1 MRQMPDRLDKNFI
14 VLSDD
19 FRFPYSRGL
28 MARSLM
34 RAGIPSEEAYEIAS
48 TLQETLLAEGVKEIH
63 RGNLKQHTMCL
74 IEERYGK
81 EAAANYEKWKLHGE
95 AIYVGDAGEQEP
107 FSQGILAQSLLA
119 AGLSPDIAHDVAEKM
134 AADLSERGVKNISRD
149 QLRRLTCQMLH
160 TKFSKKYA
168 RHYLIWRTLKGPD
181 KPLILLFCGATGTG
195 KSSLS
200 VEIAHR
206 LGITRVIGTDTI
218 REIMRGM
225 FSQQLMPSVHES
237 SYAVW
242 KTLVRPFSDMVDPVL
257 SAFQEQTQRVNVGV
271 HAIMRRAITENL
283 SMIIEG
289 VHLLP
294 ESVASEFSSEAI
306 IIPILICTCQEE
318 LHRNRFI
325 NRGQDAQERSS
336 QKYLENFESIR
347 KIQDAL
353 IAKAEENNIFLVDN
367 VDFDDTVSKII
378 QFLTKR
384 MGELVNLDFSEY
396 ELPRKA
402 DRL

>member
-1 MRQMPDRLDKNFI
+1 MSAMPDHLDKNFI

-19 FRFPYSRGL
+19 FRFPFSRGL

-34 RAGIPSEEAYEIAS
+34 RAGINSEDAYEIAS
-48 TLQETLLAEGVKEIH
+48 TLQETIIAEGVKEIH
-63 RGNLKQHTMCL
+63 RSKLKKRTLCL
-74 IEERYGK
+74 IKKRFGK
-81 EAAANYEKWKLHGE
+81 ETAASYENWKLHGE
-95 AIYVGDAGEQEP
+95 AIYVGDIGEQEP
-107 FSQGILAQSLLA
+107 FSRGILAQSLLA
-119 AGLSPDIAHDVAEKM
+119 AGLNPDIAHDVAEKM

-149 QLRRLTCQMLH
+149 HLRRLTYQMLD
-160 TKFSKKYA
+160 TKFGKQFA

-181 KPLILLFCGATGTG
+181 EPLILLLCGATGTG

-206 LGITRVIGTDTI
+206 LGITRVIGTDTM

-225 FSQQLMPSVHES
+225 FSRKLMPSVHES

-242 KTLVRPFSDMVDPVL
+242 KTLVRPFSDTVDPVL
-257 SAFQEQTQRVNVGV
+257 SAFQEQTQRVNVAV
-271 HAIMRRAITENL
+271 HAIMSRAITENL

-294 ESVASEFSSEAI
+294 EIVSQEFSGEAI
-306 IIPILICTCQEE
+306 VIPILICTCQEE

-325 NRGQDAQERSS
+325 NRGQEVQERSS

-347 KIQDAL
+347 RIQDAL
-353 IAKAEENNIFLVDN
+353 ISKAEKNNIFLVDN
-367 VDFDDTVSKII
+367 VDFDDAVNKII
-378 QFLTKR
+378 QFLTR
-384 MGELVNLDFSEY
+384 RIGELVNLDFSDY
-396 ELPRKA
+396 ELPKEA
-402 DRL
+402 DRP

>member
-1 MRQMPDRLDKNFI
+1 MNAMPDRLDKNFV

-48 TLQETLLAEGVKEIH
+48 TLQETLLAESVKEIH
-63 RGNLKQHTMCL
+63 RSKLKQRTMRL
-74 IEERYGK
+74 IKKRYGK
-81 EAAANYEKWKLHGE
+81 ETAASYEKWKLGGE
-95 AIYVGDAGEQEP
+95 VIYVGDAGEQEP
-107 FSQGILAQSLLA
+107 FSRGILAQSLLA

-149 QLRRLTCQMLH
+149 HLRRLTYQMLFA
-160 TKFSKKYA
+160 KFGKPYA

-225 FSQQLMPSVHES
+225 FSRQLMPSVHES

-242 KTLVRPFSDMVDPVL
+242 KTLVRPFSDTVDPVL
-257 SAFQEQTQRVNVGV
+257 SAFQEQTQRVNVAV

-294 ESVASEFSSEAI
+294 EITSPEFSSEAI

-325 NRGQDAQERSS
+325 DRGQDVQERSS
-336 QKYLENFESIR
+336 KRYLENFESIR

-353 IAKAEENNIFLVDN
+353 IAKAEENNIYLVDN
-367 VDFDDTVSKII
+367 VDFDDTVNKII

-384 MGELVNLDFSEY
+384 MGELVNLEISDY
-396 ELPRKA
+396 ELPKEA

>member
-1 MRQMPDRLDKNFI
+1 MRAMPDRLGKNFI

-34 RAGIPSEEAYEIAS
+34 RAGISSEEAYEIAS
-48 TLQETLLAEGVKEIH
+48 TLQESLLAEDFSEIH
-63 RGNLKQHTMCL
+63 RSKLKQRTKCL
-74 IEERYGK
+74 IKERYGE

-149 QLRRLTCQMLH
+149 QLRQLTYQMLH
-160 TKFSKKYA
+160 KKFGRKYA

-225 FSQQLMPSVHES
+225 FSRQLMPSVHES

-257 SAFQEQTQRVNVGV
+257 SAFQEQTQRVNVAV

-294 ESVASEFSSEAI
+294 EIIAPEFSSEAL

-325 NRGQDAQERSS
+325 NRGQEAQERSS
-336 QKYLENFESIR
+336 KKYLENFESIR

-367 VDFDDTVSKII
+367 VDFDDAVNKTI

-384 MGELVNLDFSEY
+384 MGELVTLDFSEY
-396 ELPRKA
+396 ELPKEA

>member
-1 MRQMPDRLDKNFI
+1 MDKNFI

-19 FRFPYSRGL
+19 FSFPYSKGL

-34 RAGIPSEEAYEIAS
+34 RAGISSEEAYEIAS
-48 TLQETLLAEGVKEIH
+48 TLQETLLAEGVEEIH
-63 RGNLKQHTMCL
+63 RSKLKQRTLRL
-74 IEERYGK
+74 IRKRYGR
-81 EAAANYEKWKLHGE
+81 ETAANYERWKLDGE
-95 AIYVGDAGEQEP
+95 AIYVGVGDTGEQEP
-107 FSQGILAQSLLA
+107 FSRGILAQSLLA

-149 QLRRLTCQMLH
+149 HLRRLTYQMLH
-160 TKFSKKYA
+160 TKFGERYA

-195 KSSLS
+195 KSSIS

-225 FSQQLMPSVHES
+225 FSQQLMPSLHES

-242 KTLVRPFSDMVDPVL
+242 KTMVKPFSDTSEPVL

-294 ESVASEFSSEAI
+294 DIILPEFSSEAI

-325 NRGQDAQERSS
+325 NRGQEAQERSS

-367 VDFDDTVSKII
+367 VDFDETVNKII
-378 QFLTKR
+378 QFLTRR
-384 MGELVNLDFSEY
+384 MGELVNLDCSDY
-396 ELPRKA
+396 ELPGEA
-402 DRL
+402 DGL